1 MQRRGPKT
9 GQCQQDVSMD
19 EQMTGRRTR
28 TRRTAEGGG
37 LPLPLAIVGELG
49 RRADLGGFFR
59 PSG

>member
-28 TRRTAEGGG
+28 TRRTAEGRG
-37 LPLPLAIVGELG
+37 LPCRSP
-49 RRADLGGFFR
+49 
-59 PSG
+59 